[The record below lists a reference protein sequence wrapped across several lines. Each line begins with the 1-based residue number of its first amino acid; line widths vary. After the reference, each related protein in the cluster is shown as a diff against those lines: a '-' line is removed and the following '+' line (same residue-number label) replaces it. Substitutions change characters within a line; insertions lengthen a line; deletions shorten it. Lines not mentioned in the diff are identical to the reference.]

1 MEGFLQNEDYQM
13 IENSFAITT
22 TFIAY
27 LIMMLAIGVIAYKR
41 TSNSTDY
48 FLGGRS
54 LGPWPAAL
62 SAGAS
67 DMSGWLLLGLPGY
80 AYAAGFEAFWLAG
93 GLLVGT
99 WANWLISAKRL
110 RTYSITTESLTLP
123 EFLSRRFNDN
133 SKLIQTISAFFI
145 LLFFLFYT
153 SSGLVAGGKLFET
166 VFGLDY
172 TTAVIIGTVCV
183 VSYTLFGGFLAVSWT
198 DLVQGLLMSAALLI
212 VPIAAMN
219 GGLGQLSSDLH
230 NINPELL
237 TLWNDAKGEPL
248 SAIAIISLA
257 AWGLGY
263 FGQPHI
269 LARFKA
275 TRSNKDLTTARRIAV
290 IWTALS
296 MVGAMLVGLVGL
308 VGLIYVTNSGA
319 PKLDDG
325 EKIFMLLVNAMFH
338 PVIAG
343 ILLAA
348 ILAAIMSTA
357 DSQLLV
363 SSSAMAEDLYK
374 QVLKKDA
381 TSEEIVRV
389 GRFAVIL
396 ISLIALVLAMTP
408 DSSVLGLVSY
418 AWAGFGAAFGP
429 AIVLSLYWS
438 RMNRNGALAG
448 IVVGG
453 VTIVLW
459 KQFTGGWFD
468 VYEIVPGI
476 ILSTLSI
483 VIVSLI
489 TGEPEDE
496 VKKQHA
502 EFEKNLVEL
511 D

>member
-1 MEGFLQNEDYQM
+1 MEGILQNEDYQM

-219 GGLGQLSSDLH
+219 GGLGQLSTDLH

-290 IWTALS
+290 VWTALS
-296 MVGAMLVGLVGL
+296 MIGAMLVGLVGL
-308 VGLIYVTNSGA
+308 VYVTNSGA
-319 PKLDDG
+319 PKLEDG

-396 ISLIALVLAMTP
+396 ISLIALALAMTP

-476 ILSTLSI
+476 ILSTISI

-489 TGEPEDE
+489 TGEPEDQ

>member
-1 MEGFLQNEDYQM
+1 M

-275 TRSNKDLTTARRIAV
+275 TRSNKDLTAARRIAV

-308 VGLIYVTNSGA
+308 IYVTNSGA

-325 EKIFMLLVNAMFH
+325 EKTFMLLVNAMFH

-396 ISLIALVLAMTP
+396 ISLVALVLAMTP

-459 KQFTGGWFD
+459 KQLTGGWFD

-483 VIVSLI
+483 VIVSLM

>member
-1 MEGFLQNEDYQM
+1 M
-13 IENSFAITT
+13 ENSFAITT

-27 LIMMLAIGVIAYKR
+27 LIMMLAIGVIAYQR
-41 TSNSTDY
+41 TKNSSDY

-80 AYAAGFEAFWLAG
+80 AYAAGMEAMWLAG
-93 GLLVGT
+93 GLLIGT
-99 WANWLISAKRL
+99 WLNWLVNAKRL
-110 RTYSITTESLTLP
+110 RTYSITTDALTLP
-123 EFLSRRFNDN
+123 EFLSRRFHDN
-133 SKLIQTISAFFI
+133 SKMIQVISAFFI

-212 VPIAAMN
+212 VPIAAME
-219 GGLGQLSSDLH
+219 GSFSDLSTQLE

-237 TLWNDAKGEPL
+237 TLWNDTKGEPL

-275 TRSNKDLTTARRIAV
+275 TRSNKDLVTARRIAV

-296 MVGAMLVGLVGL
+296 MFGAMLVGVVGL
-308 VGLIYVTNSGA
+308 VYVTNSGVS
-319 PKLDDG
+319 LEDG
-325 EKIFMLLVNAMFH
+325 EKIFMLLVNALFH

-348 ILAAIMSTA
+348 ILAAVMSTA

-363 SSSAMAEDLYK
+363 SSSALAEDFYK
-374 QVLKKDA
+374 QVFKKDA
-381 TSEEIVRV
+381 SSDEIVLV
-389 GRFAVIL
+389 GRIAVVGISIVAL
-396 ISLIALVLAMTP
+396 ILAMTP

-429 AIVLSLYWS
+429 ALVLSLYWS

-448 IVVGG
+448 IVIGG
-453 VTIVLW
+453 VTIVVW
-459 KQFTGGWFD
+459 KQLSGGWFD

-476 ILSTLSI
+476 IFSTISI
-483 VIVSLI
+483 VVVSLM
-489 TGEPEDE
+489 TGEPEE
-496 VKKQHA
+496 SVTLQHKA
-502 EFEKNLVEL
+502 FEKNLVEL

>member
-1 MEGFLQNEDYQM
+1 M
-13 IENSFAITT
+13 ENSFAITT

-27 LIMMLAIGVIAYKR
+27 LILMLAIGVIAYQR
-41 TSNSTDY
+41 TKNSTDY

-80 AYAAGFEAFWLAG
+80 AYAAGIEAFWLAG

-110 RTYSITTESLTLP
+110 RTYSITTDSLTIP
-123 EFLSRRFNDN
+123 EFFSRRFNDN

-166 VFGLDY
+166 VFGLEY
-172 TTAVIIGTVCV
+172 STAVIIGTVCV

-212 VPIAAMN
+212 VPIAAMQ
-219 GGLGQLSSDLH
+219 GGFSDIANQLEAM
-230 NINPELL
+230 NPELL
-237 TLWNDAKGEPL
+237 TLWNDSKGQPL
-248 SAIAIISLA
+248 SAVAIISLV

-290 IWTALS
+290 VWTGLS
-296 MVGAMLVGLVGL
+296 MLGAMMVGV
-308 VGLIYVTNSGA
+308 VGLIYVHSTGNLS
-319 PKLDDG
+319 LDDG

-338 PVIAG
+338 PVVAG

-363 SSSAMAEDLYK
+363 SSSALAEDFYK
-374 QVLKKDA
+374 QVFKKDA
-381 TSEEIVRV
+381 SSEEVVMV
-389 GRFAVIL
+389 GRIAVIA
-396 ISLIALVLAMTP
+396 ISIVALVLAMTP

-429 AIVLSLYWS
+429 AMVLSLYWS

-448 IVVGG
+448 IIVGG
-453 VTIVLW
+453 VTIVVW
-459 KQFTGGWFD
+459 KQLTGGIFD
-468 VYEIVPGI
+468 MYEIVPGI
-476 ILSTLSI
+476 VFSTLAI
-483 VIVSLI
+483 VGVSLA
-489 TGEPEDE
+489 TEEPDE
-496 VKKQHA
+496 TVKAQYQQ
-502 EFEKNLVEL
+502 FEKQLREL
-511 D
+511 P

>member
-1 MEGFLQNEDYQM
+1 M
-13 IENSFAITT
+13 IESSFAITG

-27 LIMMLAIGVIAYKR
+27 LLLMVAIGLYAYKK
-41 TSNSTDY
+41 TSSSSDY

-80 AYAAGFEAFWLAG
+80 AYAAGIESFWLAG

-99 WANWLISAKRL
+99 WANWLVSAKRL
-110 RTYSITTESLTLP
+110 RTYSIQTDALTLP
-123 EFLSRRFNDN
+123 EFLSRRFDDK

-172 TTAVIIGTVCV
+172 STAVIIGTLCV

-198 DLVQGLLMSAALLI
+198 DLVQGLLMAAALMI
-212 VPIAAMN
+212 VPIAVME
-219 GGLGQLSSDLH
+219 GGFGQLTTDMH

-248 SAIAIISLA
+248 SAIAIISLV

-275 TRSNKDLTTARRIAV
+275 SRTNRELGTARRIAV
-290 IWTALS
+290 SWTALS
-296 MVGAMLVGLVGL
+296 MAGAILVGLVGL
-308 VGLIYVTNSGA
+308 VWVNGHPGTELG
-319 PKLDDG
+319 DG
-325 EKIFMLLVNAMFH
+325 EKIFMLLVNSVFH

-348 ILAAIMSTA
+348 ILAAVMSTA

-363 SSSAMAEDLYK
+363 SSSALAEDFYK
-374 QVLKKDA
+374 QVIKQDA
-381 TSEEIVRV
+381 SSQEIVMV
-389 GRFAVIL
+389 GRIGVVVIS
-396 ISLIALVLAMTP
+396 IIALVLAMTP

-429 AIVLSLYWS
+429 AVVLSLYWKG
-438 RMNRNGALAG
+438 MNRNGALAG
-448 IVVGG
+448 ILIGG
-453 VTIVLW
+453 ITIVVW
-459 KQFTGGWFD
+459 KQLTGGWFD

-476 ILSTLSI
+476 IFSTI
-483 VIVSLI
+483 AIIAVSKL
-489 TGEPEDE
+489 TGGADKAVLE
-496 VKKQHA
+496 QHQ
-502 EFEKNLVEL
+502 EFEKKLVEL

>member
-1 MEGFLQNEDYQM
+1 M
-13 IENSFAITT
+13 IESSFAITG

-27 LIMMLAIGVIAYKR
+27 LLLMVAIGVYAYKK
-41 TSNSTDY
+41 TSSSSDY

-80 AYAAGFEAFWLAG
+80 AYAAGIESLWLAG

-99 WANWLISAKRL
+99 WANWLVSAKRL
-110 RTYSITTESLTLP
+110 RTYSIQTDALTLP
-123 EFLSRRFNDN
+123 EFLSRRFDDK

-172 TTAVIIGTVCV
+172 STAVIIGTLCV

-198 DLVQGLLMSAALLI
+198 DLVQGLLMAAALMI
-212 VPIAAMN
+212 VPIAVME
-219 GGLGQLSSDLH
+219 GGFGQLATDMH

-248 SAIAIISLA
+248 SAIAIISLV

-275 TRSNKDLTTARRIAV
+275 SRTNRELGTARRIAV
-290 IWTALS
+290 GWTALS
-296 MVGAMLVGLVGL
+296 MAGAILVGLVGL
-308 VGLIYVTNSGA
+308 VWVNGHPGTELA
-319 PKLDDG
+319 DG
-325 EKIFMLLVNAMFH
+325 EKIFMLLVNTVFH

-348 ILAAIMSTA
+348 ILAAVMSTA

-363 SSSAMAEDLYK
+363 SSSALAEDFYK
-374 QVLKKDA
+374 QVIKPGA
-381 TSEEIVRV
+381 SSQEIVMV
-389 GRFAVIL
+389 GRIGVVVIS
-396 ISLIALVLAMTP
+396 IIALILAMTP

-429 AIVLSLYWS
+429 AVVLSLYWKG
-438 RMNRNGALAG
+438 MNRNGALAG
-448 IVVGG
+448 ILIGG
-453 VTIVLW
+453 ITIVVW
-459 KQFTGGWFD
+459 KQLTGGWFD

-476 ILSTLSI
+476 IFSTIAI
-483 VIVSLI
+483 VGVSKL
-489 TGEPEDE
+489 TGGADNTVLE
-496 VKKQHA
+496 QHR
-502 EFEKNLVEL
+502 EFEKKLVEL
-511 D
+511 E

>member
-1 MEGFLQNEDYQM
+1 M
-13 IENSFAITT
+13 IENSPAIIA

-27 LIMMLAIGVIAYKR
+27 LIVMLMIGVYAYKR
-41 TSNSTDY
+41 TVNSSDY

-80 AYAAGFEAFWLAG
+80 AYSSGLESLWLAG
-93 GLLVGT
+93 GLLLGT
-99 WANWLISAKRL
+99 WANWKICAKRL
-110 RTYSITTESLTLP
+110 RTFSITTNDALTLP
-123 EFLSRRFNDN
+123 EFLSRRFNDK
-133 SKLIQTISAFFI
+133 SKWVQSLSAFFI

-172 TTAVIIGTVCV
+172 VWAVTIGTICV

-198 DLVQGLLMSAALLI
+198 DLVQGLLMAAALMI
-212 VPIAAMN
+212 VPVAAME
-219 GGLGQLSSDLH
+219 GGLAQLTTGLEAK
-230 NINPELL
+230 NPELL
-237 TLWNDAKGEPL
+237 TIWNDIKGQPL
-248 SAIAIISLA
+248 SAVAIISLL

-275 TRSNKDLTTARRIAV
+275 TRSNADLGTARRIAV
-290 IWTALS
+290 VWTGLS
-296 MVGAMLVGLVGL
+296 MCGAILVGLVGL
-308 VGLIYVTNSGA
+308 LYVDNQLAGELA
-319 PKLDDG
+319 DA
-325 EKIFMLLVNAMFH
+325 EKIFMVLVNAIFN

-363 SSSAMAEDLYK
+363 SSSALAEDFYK
-374 QVLKKDA
+374 QAFKPSASTKEVVL
-381 TSEEIVRV
+381 V
-389 GRFAVIL
+389 GRLAVIGL
-396 ISLIALVLAMTP
+396 SLVALFLAMDP
-408 DSSVLGLVSY
+408 DSTVLGLVSY

-429 AIVLSLYWS
+429 AIILSLYWQ

-448 IVVGG
+448 ILIGG
-453 VTIVLW
+453 LTIVVW
-459 KQFTGGWFD
+459 KQLSGGIFD
-468 VYEIVPGI
+468 IYEIVPGV
-476 ILSTLSI
+476 ILATLGIVVVSI
-483 VIVSLI
+483 MSD
-489 TGEPEDE
+489 EPEPA
-496 VKKQHA
+496 VLTQ
-502 EFEKNLVEL
+502 FEQYQQNLRDLE
-511 D
+511 

>member
-1 MEGFLQNEDYQM
+1 M
-13 IENSFAITT
+13 ENSFAITT

-41 TSNSTDY
+41 TSSSTDY

-219 GGLGQLSSDLH
+219 GGLGQLSTDLH

-237 TLWNDAKGEPL
+237 TLWNDVKGEPL

-290 IWTALS
+290 VWSALS
-296 MVGAMLVGLVGL
+296 MVGAMLVGL

-374 QVLKKDA
+374 QILKKDA

-476 ILSTLSI
+476 ILSTISI

>member
-1 MEGFLQNEDYQM
+1 M
-13 IENSFAITT
+13 ENSFAITT
-22 TFIAY
+22 TFIVY
-27 LIMMLAIGVIAYKR
+27 LILMLAIGVYAYQR
-41 TSNSTDY
+41 TKSSSDY

-99 WANWLISAKRL
+99 WANWLLVAKRL
-110 RTYSITTESLTLP
+110 RTYSVTTDALTLP
-123 EFLSRRFNDN
+123 EFLSRRFNDK

-166 VFGLDY
+166 VFGIDY
-172 TTAVIIGTVCV
+172 TIAVVIGTICV

-198 DLVQGLLMSAALLI
+198 DLVQGLLMAAALLI
-212 VPIAAMN
+212 VPFAALD
-219 GGLGQLSSDLH
+219 GGFGKLNSELTT
-230 NINPELL
+230 INPELL
-237 TLWNDAKGEPL
+237 TLWNGIDGKPL
-248 SAIAIISLA
+248 SAIAIISLV

-275 TRSNKDLTTARRIAV
+275 SRSNKDLTAARRIAV
-290 IWTALS
+290 AWTGLS
-296 MVGAMLVGLVGL
+296 MFGALLVGFVGLV
-308 VGLIYVTNSGA
+308 YVTNHGT
-319 PKLDDG
+319 LQLEDG
-325 EKIFMLLVNAMFH
+325 EKIFMLLVNALFH

-363 SSSAMAEDLYK
+363 TSSALAEDFYK
-374 QVLKKDA
+374 QVFKTDA
-381 TSEEIVRV
+381 SSEEIVRV
-389 GRFAVIL
+389 GRLAVIIL
-396 ISLIALVLAMTP
+396 SVIALILAMTP

-429 AIVLSLYWS
+429 ALVLSLYWS

-448 IVVGG
+448 IIVGG
-453 VTIVLW
+453 VTIVVW
-459 KQFTGGWFD
+459 KQLSGGWYD

-476 ILSTLSI
+476 ILSTIAI
-483 VIVSLI
+483 VVVSLL
-489 TGEPEDE
+489 TGEPEQA
-496 VKKQHA
+496 VKSQYQTYKKQ
-502 EFEKNLVEL
+502 LIDL

>member
-1 MEGFLQNEDYQM
+1 M

-219 GGLGQLSSDLH
+219 GGLGQLSTDLH

-275 TRSNKDLTTARRIAV
+275 TRTNKDLTTARRIAV
-290 IWTALS
+290 VWTALS
-296 MVGAMLVGLVGL
+296 MVGAMLVGL

-396 ISLIALVLAMTP
+396 ISLVALVLAMTP

>member
-1 MEGFLQNEDYQM
+1 M
-13 IENSFAITT
+13 IENSFAISA

-27 LIMMLAIGVIAYKR
+27 LIVMLSIGIYAYKR
-41 TSNSTDY
+41 TANSEDY

-80 AYAAGFEAFWLAG
+80 AYAAGIEAIWLAG

-99 WANWLISAKRL
+99 WLNWLICAKRL
-110 RTYSITTESLTLP
+110 RTYSIVMDNALTIP
-123 EFLSRRFNDN
+123 EFFARRFEDK
-133 SKLIQTISAFFI
+133 SKLLQSISAFFI

-172 TTAVIIGTVCV
+172 TTAVIVGTICV

-198 DLVQGLLMSAALLI
+198 DLVQGLLMAAALMI
-212 VPIAAMN
+212 VPIAAME
-219 GGLGQLSSDLH
+219 GSFGDL
-230 NINPELL
+230 NQAL
-237 TLWNDAKGEPL
+237 TLKNPALLNLWTDVKGEPL
-248 SAIAIISLA
+248 SAIAIISLV

-269 LARFKA
+269 LARFQA
-275 TRSNKDLTTARRIAV
+275 TRSNKDIGTARRIAV
-290 IWTALS
+290 SWTALS
-296 MVGAMLVGLVGL
+296 MAGALLIGVVGIV
-308 VGLIYVTNSGA
+308 YVDSHLGGDI
-319 PKLDDG
+319 KDG
-325 EKIFMLLVNAMFH
+325 ETIFMLLVNAIFH

-363 SSSAMAEDLYK
+363 SSSALAEDFYK
-374 QVLKKDA
+374 QVFRPQA
-381 TSEEIVRV
+381 SQQEIVKV
-389 GRFAVIL
+389 GRIAVVALSIVAL
-396 ISLIALVLAMTP
+396 ILAMNP
-408 DSSVLGLVSY
+408 ESSVLGLVSY

-429 AIVLSLYWS
+429 ALLLSLFWKD
-438 RMNRNGALAG
+438 MNRNGALAG
-448 IVVGG
+448 VVLGG
-453 VTIVLW
+453 VTVVVW
-459 KQFTGGWFD
+459 KQLSGGLFD
-468 VYEIVPGI
+468 IYEIVPGFLFASIAI
-476 ILSTLSI
+476 IAVSKATGGATPAIHSI
-483 VIVSLI
+483 HAKY
-489 TGEPEDE
+489 E
-496 VKKQHA
+496 KQ
-502 EFEKNLVEL
+502 LVEL

>member
-1 MEGFLQNEDYQM
+1 M
-13 IENSFAITT
+13 IESSFAITG

-27 LIMMLAIGVIAYKR
+27 LILMVAIGVYAYKK
-41 TSNSTDY
+41 TSSSSDY

-80 AYAAGFEAFWLAG
+80 AYAAGIESFWLAG

-99 WANWLISAKRL
+99 WANWLVSAKRL
-110 RTYSITTESLTLP
+110 RTYSIQTDALTLP
-123 EFLSRRFNDN
+123 EFLSRRFDDK

-172 TTAVIIGTVCV
+172 STAVIIGTLCV

-198 DLVQGLLMSAALLI
+198 DLVQGLLMAAALMI
-212 VPIAAMN
+212 VPIAVME
-219 GGLGQLSSDLH
+219 GGFGQLATDMH

-248 SAIAIISLA
+248 SAIAIISLV

-275 TRSNKDLTTARRIAV
+275 SRTNRELGTARRIAV
-290 IWTALS
+290 GWTALS
-296 MVGAMLVGLVGL
+296 MAGAILVGLVGL
-308 VGLIYVTNSGA
+308 VWVNGHPGSELA
-319 PKLDDG
+319 DG
-325 EKIFMLLVNAMFH
+325 EKIFMLLVNTVFH

-348 ILAAIMSTA
+348 ILAAVMSTA

-363 SSSAMAEDLYK
+363 SSSALAEDFYK
-374 QVLKKDA
+374 QVIKPDA
-381 TSEEIVRV
+381 SSQEIVMV
-389 GRFAVIL
+389 GRIGVVVIS
-396 ISLIALVLAMTP
+396 IIALILAMTP

-429 AIVLSLYWS
+429 AVVLSLYWKG
-438 RMNRNGALAG
+438 MNRNGALAG
-448 IVVGG
+448 ILIGG
-453 VTIVLW
+453 ITIVVW
-459 KQFTGGWFD
+459 KQLTGGWFD

-476 ILSTLSI
+476 IFSTIAI
-483 VIVSLI
+483 VGVSKL
-489 TGEPEDE
+489 TGGADNTVLE
-496 VKKQHA
+496 QHR
-502 EFEKNLVEL
+502 EFEKKLVEL
-511 D
+511 E

>member
-1 MEGFLQNEDYQM
+1 M
-13 IENSFAITT
+13 IENGFAITT
-22 TFIAY
+22 TFVAY
-27 LIMMLAIGVIAYKR
+27 LLIMVAIGVYAYKR
-41 TSNSTDY
+41 TSNSSDY

-80 AYAAGFEAFWLAG
+80 AYAAGIEAFWLAG

-99 WANWLISAKRL
+99 WANWLINAKRL
-110 RTYSITTESLTLP
+110 RTFSIQTDSLTLP
-123 EFLSRRFNDN
+123 EFLSRRFNDK

-172 TTAVIIGTVCV
+172 SIAVVIGTICV
-183 VSYTLFGGFLAVSWT
+183 VSYTMFGGFLAVSWT
-198 DLVQGLLMSAALLI
+198 DLVQGLLMAAALMI
-212 VPIAAMN
+212 VPVAVMD
-219 GGLGQLSSDLH
+219 GGLGQLATDMRD
-230 NINPELL
+230 INPELL
-237 TLWNDAKGEPL
+237 TLWNDVNGEPL
-248 SAIAIISLA
+248 SAIAIISLV

-275 TRSNKDLTTARRIAV
+275 SRSNKDLTTARRIAV
-290 IWTALS
+290 GWTALS
-296 MVGAMLVGLVGL
+296 MAGALLIGLVGL
-308 VGLIYVTNSGA
+308 VWVTNHPGTQ
-319 PKLDDG
+319 LDDG
-325 EKIFMLLVNAMFH
+325 EKIFMLLVNTVFH

-348 ILAAIMSTA
+348 ILAAVMSTA

-363 SSSAMAEDLYK
+363 SSSALAEDFYK
-374 QVLKKDA
+374 QVIKPNA
-381 TSEEIVRV
+381 SSEEVVMIGRV
-389 GRFAVIL
+389 GVIV
-396 ISLIALVLAMTP
+396 ISLIALFLAMTP

-429 AIVLSLYWS
+429 AVVLSLYWNG
-438 RMNRNGALAG
+438 MNRNGALAG
-448 IVVGG
+448 ILVGG
-453 VTIVLW
+453 ITIVVW
-459 KQFTGGWFD
+459 KQLTGGWFD

-476 ILSTLSI
+476 IFSTIAI
-483 VIVSLI
+483 VLVSKM
-489 TGEPEDE
+489 TGGATQE
-496 VKKQHA
+496 VIEQYKEYEKK
-502 EFEKNLVEL
+502 LVEL

>member
-1 MEGFLQNEDYQM
+1 ML
-13 IENSFAITT
+13 
-22 TFIAY
+22 FIGY
-27 LIMMLAIGVIAYKR
+27 YAYKR
-41 TSNSTDY
+41 TSNSSDY
-48 FLGGRS
+48 FLGGRT

-80 AYAAGFEAFWLAG
+80 AYAAGIESLWLAG
-93 GLLVGT
+93 GLLIGT
-99 WANWLISAKRL
+99 WANWFILAKRL
-110 RTYSITTESLTLP
+110 RTYSITTDNALTLP
-123 EFLSRRFNDN
+123 EFISRRFNDQ
-133 SKLIQTISAFFI
+133 SKLVQTIAAFFI
-145 LLFFLFYT
+145 LMFFLFYT

-172 TTAVIIGTVCV
+172 STAVIIGTACV

-212 VPIAAMN
+212 VPISAMQGGFAQLTTDLAA
-219 GGLGQLSSDLH
+219 
-230 NINPELL
+230 INPELL
-237 TLWNDAKGEPL
+237 TLWHGIDGQPL
-248 SAIAIISLA
+248 SWIAIVSLL

-269 LARFKA
+269 LARFQA
-275 TRSNKDLTTARRIAV
+275 TRTNKDLTTARRIAV

-296 MVGAMLVGLVGL
+296 MFGAVLVGLTGL
-308 VGLIYVTNSGA
+308 LYVDGHLA
-319 PKLDDG
+319 GQLVDG
-325 EKIFMLLVNAMFH
+325 EKIFMLLVNAIFH

-363 SSSAMAEDLYK
+363 SSSALAEDFYK
-374 QVLKKDA
+374 QLIRPNASSAEVMM
-381 TSEEIVRV
+381 V
-389 GRFAVIL
+389 GRLGVIGL
-396 ISLIALVLAMTP
+396 SLVALFLAMNP
-408 DSSVLGLVSY
+408 ESSVLGLVSY

-429 AIVLSLYWS
+429 VLLLSLYWK

-448 IVVGG
+448 IIVGG
-453 VTIVLW
+453 ITIVVW
-459 KQFTGGWFD
+459 KQLSGGIYD

-476 ILSTLSI
+476 IFATAAI
-483 VIVSLI
+483 IIASLA
-489 TGEPEDE
+489 TAAPEKSVTE
-496 VKKQHA
+496 QF
-502 EFEKNLVEL
+502 ELFEKNLVEF